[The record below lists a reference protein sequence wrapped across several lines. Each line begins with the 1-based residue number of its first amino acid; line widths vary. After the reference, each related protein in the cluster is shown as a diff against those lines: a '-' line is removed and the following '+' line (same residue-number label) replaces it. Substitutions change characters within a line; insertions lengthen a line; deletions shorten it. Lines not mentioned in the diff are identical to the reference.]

1 MNRIGYF
8 FLMGVTI
15 SSLGGITGWRSPT
28 STDGE
33 RSTLSYFA
41 KRSDVTLP
49 LALAWVVPKQVPPT
63 AVQSKLWPLYNTAL
77 AMNLFPTAWHGIDS
91 FNHWRLPPRWTHD
104 LFKNELHVKPSLPP
118 THRAL
123 PLTLYITLQGT
134 VFLFP
139 QTISG
144 TQWMGPDGYVAD
156 IPPSTIVAEFVP
168 LKPAVRA
175 GIIPESH
182 GQPWG
187 LNSEFVPKEWR
198 RALGMS
204 TTQIFRALQ

>member
-1 MNRIGYF
+1 MNRISYF

-15 SSLGGITGWRSPT
+15 SSLLGITGWRSPIT
-28 STDGE
+28 TNAH
-33 RSTLSYFA
+33 RSTLNYFA
-41 KRSDVTLP
+41 KRPATIP
-49 LALAWVVPKQVPPT
+49 LSLAWVIPKQVPAT
-63 AVQSKLWPLYNTAL
+63 TVQAKLWPLYNTAL
-77 AMNLFPTAWHGIDS
+77 AINQLPTSWHGIDP
-91 FNHWRLPPRWTHD
+91 FDRWRLPPRWAHY
-104 LFKNELHVKPSLPP
+104 LFKNESHVKPSLPP
-118 THRAL
+118 THQSL

-144 TQWMGPDGYVAD
+144 TQWLGPDGYVAN

-182 GQPWG
+182 GQPWLASG
-187 LNSEFVPKEWR
+187 FVPEVWQ
-198 RALGMS
+198 RALDMS
-204 TTQIFRALQ
+204 TRQIFRAIH

>member
-8 FLMGVTI
+8 FLAGIML
-15 SSLGGITGWRSPT
+15 SSLGGLTGWRS
-28 STDGE
+28 STTTNAKQF
-33 RSTLSYFA
+33 TLSYFA
-41 KRSDVTLP
+41 KRSDATLP
-49 LALAWVVPKQVPPT
+49 LSLAWVVPKQVPRT

-77 AMNLFPTAWHGIDS
+77 AINQLPTAWHGIDS
-91 FNHWRLPPRWTHD
+91 FNHWRLPPRWAHE
-104 LFKNELHVKPSLPP
+104 LFKNESHVKPSLPP

-168 LKPAVRA
+168 LRPAVRA

-182 GQPWG
+182 GQPWIASSG
-187 LNSEFVPKEWR
+187 FVPQVWQ
-198 RALGMS
+198 RALDMS
-204 TTQIFRALQ
+204 ATQIFRAIH